1 MTTYAW
7 DPFRDIDAMLAG
19 LDRLLDR
26 PWSTA
31 GMSPGIN
38 VYANDEAAV
47 VTTELPGVRGDQV
60 QVQLLDDVLTI
71 SAERAGE
78 AETAKGEVLVNE
90 RPSLRFSRSVT
101 LPFAVDANQVEA
113 RLKDGILTVALRR
126 AEADKPRKIAVATA

>member
-1 MTTYAW
+1 MTSYAW
-7 DPFRDIDAMLAG
+7 DPFREIDALMAG

-26 PWSTA
+26 TWSTA
-31 GMSPGIN
+31 GSSPGIN

-47 VTTELPGVRGDQV
+47 VTTELPGVRPDQV

-71 SAERAGE
+71 TAERAAEATAGE
-78 AETAKGEVLVNE
+78 LLVNE
-90 RPSLRFSRSVT
+90 RPELRFSRSVA

-126 AEADKPRKIAVATA
+126 TEADRPRKITVATA